1 MLIFLLYY
9 TIYYSSNSL
18 FNVAVAVIFARE
30 VLEASIIIG
39 QYRTVIIKSDYMTE
53 ERKKRAL
60 WLVTKSAS
68 IAGLLAILVVLAVA
82 VPLGI
87 LSGELDPRVVEIIEG
102 FSKVIAAV
110 CILQLSV
117 KIPVWLGIYKRVSL
131 LPWKKYEPKA
141 EKNMDMLTDREIY
154 FNVAW
159 NIWREVAE
167 VGVFLIPFFLASDEL
182 KSIPIS
188 ALTGTAVALV
198 LGLGIYWANN
208 RMNNKAWLAFV
219 MSGLTLFLS
228 VGLFVG
234 GCHEFEEVWGETPK
248 VWVIENDFWSH
259 KTFPM
264 VLLKPFGYSSSRTV
278 LQMCCFWLWLA
289 LGLFLHYVKWSKSKQ
304 AREMDTLHEA
314 ENEDIEK
321 NLESKDDTSSDEAGV
336 AKDGEY
342 TAAEEQAADADVNES
357 ETEVET

>member
-1 MLIFLLYY
+1 
-9 TIYYSSNSL
+9 
-18 FNVAVAVIFARE
+18 
-30 VLEASIIIG
+30 
-39 QYRTVIIKSDYMTE
+39 MTE

-60 WLVTKSAS
+60 WLVTKSAT

-117 KIPVWLGIYKRVSL
+117 KIPVWLDIYKRVSL
-131 LPWKKYEPKA
+131 LPWKKYEAKA
-141 EKNMDMLTDREIY
+141 AKNMDMLTDREIY

-208 RMNNKAWLAFV
+208 RMNNKSWLAFV

-228 VGLFVG
+228 IGLFVG
-234 GCHEFEEVWGETPK
+234 GCHEFEEVWGETRK

-259 KTFPM
+259 KKFPM

-278 LQMCCFWLWLA
+278 LQICCFWLWLA

-304 AREMDTLHEA
+304 AREMDRIHEEEDNDVEKAA
-314 ENEDIEK
+314 ES
-321 NLESKDDTSSDEAGV
+321 SKDDTSSEDAG
-336 AKDGEY
+336 ATKHGEY
-342 TAAEEQAADADVNES
+342 TAAEEQAVDADVDES
-357 ETEVET
+357 EKDVDC